1 MSSTRS
7 LTRISK
13 RVNKF
18 KGSLYESD
26 QEDNLKDQ
34 DYNPN
39 EFLQT
44 TSFEVKPFNRRT
56 SPRSTQMKEYHYV
69 YEYHYGD
76 GSDREYEFEE
86 DDEEYFPECYD
97 VPKKNVLKSSSS
109 SALKNLKVDT
119 HHRMVTRSSQRKF

>member
-1 MSSTRS
+1 MPSTRM
-7 LTRISK
+7 LTPLRVSK

-18 KGSLYESD
+18 NGSFYESD
-26 QEDNLKDQ
+26 QEDNVKDC

-44 TSFEVKPFNRRT
+44 TSFEAKPFTRRT
-56 SPRSTQMKEYHYV
+56 SPRSTQMKEYHY
-69 YEYHYGD
+69 ED

-97 VPKKNVLKSSSS
+97 VPKKTVSKCSLSTLKH
-109 SALKNLKVDT
+109 LKMDT
-119 HHRMVTRSSQRKF
+119 RNRMVTRSSQRKF

>member
-1 MSSTRS
+1 MPSTRM
-7 LTRISK
+7 LTPLRVSK

-18 KGSLYESD
+18 NGSLYESD
-26 QEDNLKDQ
+26 QEDNIKDC

-44 TSFEVKPFNRRT
+44 TSFKVKPFNRRT
-56 SPRSTQMKEYHYV
+56 SPRSTQMKEYHYD
-69 YEYHYGD
+69 D

-86 DDEEYFPECYD
+86 DDEEYFPEKY
-97 VPKKNVLKSSSS
+97 VPRQLKSSSS
-109 SALKNLKVDT
+109 RVLKHLKVDT